1 MLALG
6 VDLVEVDRIS
16 ALIERHGVPRL
27 RRLFTEAELTYALS
41 SPRLTAQRLAARF
54 AAKEAFR
61 KALRRP
67 VPFHEIEVVVEC
79 KRPCLVWQGR
89 FYPVSLTHTARYAA
103 AVVVIEP
110 TPPPPPPAP
119 SASPGA

>member
-54 AAKEAFR
+54 AAKEALR

-110 TPPPPPPAP
+110 TPPPPPAP